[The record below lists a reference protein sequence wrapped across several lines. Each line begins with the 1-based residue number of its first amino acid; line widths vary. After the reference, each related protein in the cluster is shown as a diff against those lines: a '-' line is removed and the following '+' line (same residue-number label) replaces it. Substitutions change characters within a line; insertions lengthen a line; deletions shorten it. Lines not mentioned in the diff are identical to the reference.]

1 MRPVCPINIEFTH
14 GHAEERNDEV
24 SWGEWWSMSGM
35 GALHPRPFAES
46 ILSEAERLRVTD
58 ANLFMTAYLALLIT
72 DIG

>member
-1 MRPVCPINIEFTH
+1 
-14 GHAEERNDEV
+14 
-24 SWGEWWSMSGM
+24 M

-46 ILSEAERLRVTD
+46 ILSEAEGLRVTD